1 VYVSVAGGVRVGEP
15 AADLPLA
22 LALASARGDTALPAA
37 LVAFGEIGLAGEVR
51 PVAHA
56 AVRVAEAAAMGLTMV
71 VTGPSRGL
79 TAAAGTTITSASS
92 IGEAVALV
100 RGSR

>member
-1 VYVSVAGGVRVGEP
+1 
-15 AADLPLA
+15 
-22 LALASARGDTALPAA
+22 
-37 LVAFGEIGLAGEVR
+37 
-51 PVAHA
+51 
-56 AVRVAEAAAMGLTMV
+56 